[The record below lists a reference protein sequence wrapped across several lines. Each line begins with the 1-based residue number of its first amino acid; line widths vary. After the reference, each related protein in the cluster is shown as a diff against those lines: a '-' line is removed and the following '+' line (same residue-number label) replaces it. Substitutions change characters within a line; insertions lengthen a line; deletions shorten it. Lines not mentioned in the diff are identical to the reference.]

1 MTDAS
6 SMPQEPAG
14 EPQTAPKTAGAWLR
28 EARQQRGLHIAALAA
43 MLKVPQAKLEALE
56 ADRWQDLTD
65 MTFVRALA
73 KAVCRAL
80 RVDAEPVLALLPR
93 GGERE
98 LDVSLGINTPF
109 RERAVRDEGLSL
121 AVLQKPMIWGPALL
135 LAGAAALYLV
145 PNRLLEPAPS
155 AAPAAPAVSA
165 SAPADDAPALAAAP
179 EAAAS
184 DTAAP
189 VVATSLAATP
199 AAVASAP
206 LPAPAPAASVPQ
218 PAAPLRAAAPASA
231 PAAGMLPVKVHVTA
245 ESWISV
251 TDAQGQVLL
260 SKLVQPG
267 EDPELAG
274 QPPLKVT
281 IGNVAGTTLSVRGTP
296 FDLNTRNKDNVARFE
311 LN

>member
-1 MTDAS
+1 MTDATS
-6 SMPQEPAG
+6 GVSEEPAG
-14 EPQTAPKTAGAWLR
+14 APKTAGAWLR

-43 MLKVPQAKLEALE
+43 LLKVPQAKLEALE

-73 KAVCRAL
+73 KAVCRVL
-80 RVDAEPVLALLPR
+80 KVEAEPVLALLPR

-98 LDVSLGINTPF
+98 LDVSRGINTPF
-109 RERAVRDEGLSL
+109 RERSARDEGLSL

-135 LAGAAALYLV
+135 LAGAAALYLL
-145 PNRLLEPAPS
+145 PNRLLEPAPA
-155 AAPAAPAVSA
+155 AAPGAAASAPSDAPVFAAVPEQAASEAAAPVTEAVAAVATASAPTPPVAMA
-165 SAPADDAPALAAAP
+165 SAPAV
-179 EAAAS
+179 AAS
-184 DTAAP
+184 R
-189 VVATSLAATP
+189 
-199 AAVASAP
+199 
-206 LPAPAPAASVPQ
+206 PQ
-218 PAAPLRAAAPASA
+218 PQQPAQQVAAAPASV
-231 PAAGMLPVKVHVTA
+231 PSAGMLPVKVHVTA
-245 ESWISV
+245 ESWVSV

-260 SKLVQPG
+260 SKLVRPG

-281 IGNVAGTTLSVRGTP
+281 IGNVSGTTLSVRGTP

>member
-1 MTDAS
+1 MTDATTS
-6 SMPQEPAG
+6 GLSEAPAG
-14 EPQTAPKTAGAWLR
+14 APKTAGAWLR
-28 EARQQRGLHIAALAA
+28 DARQQRGLHIAALAA

-80 RVDAEPVLALLPR
+80 KVEAEPVLALLPR

-98 LDVSLGINTPF
+98 LDVSRGINTPF
-109 RERAVRDEGLSL
+109 RERSARDEGLSL

-135 LAGAAALYLV
+135 LAGAAALYLL
-145 PNRLLEPAPS
+145 PNRLLEPAPT
-155 AAPAAPAVSA
+155 AAPTAAA
-165 SAPADDAPALAAAP
+165 SAPVEETPVLAAAP
-179 EAAAS
+179 EPAAS
-184 DTAAP
+184 EAAAP
-189 VVATSLAATP
+189 VLAAVPLATP
-199 AAVASAP
+199 PAVTTASAP
-206 LPAPAPAASVPQ
+206 V
-218 PAAPLRAAAPASA
+218 PAAPVASRPQLQAPAQVAAAPASA
-231 PAAGMLPVKVHVTA
+231 PPAAGMLPVKVHVTA
-245 ESWISV
+245 ESWVSV

-260 SKLVQPG
+260 SKLVRPG

-281 IGNVAGTTLSVRGTP
+281 IGNVSGTTLSVRGTP